1 MFTGHRRISN
11 IERDRLRQILPDV
24 ITALFREG
32 ISTFISGAAIGF
44 DTRAAQAVL
53 SVRDAGLA
61 VSLQLAVPCLN
72 QDTRWNRSDRA
83 AYAALMQQA
92 DSVLHT
98 SFTPYY
104 NGCMQVRNRYMVEHA
119 AVCIAYFNGE
129 PLGGTAA
136 TYRLAQSFHRRI
148 LNLCPPKASESQL
161 SLSETESE

>member
-44 DTRAAQAVL
+44 DTLAAQAVL

-104 NGCMQVRNRYMVEHA
+104 NGCMQVRNRYMVDRSSFC
-119 AVCIAYFNGE
+119 VCY
-129 PLGGTAA
+129 LTHMKGGTVSTAVYASKENVPLINIAMEDACAA
-136 TYRLAQSFHRRI
+136 FVR
-148 LNLCPPKASESQL
+148 EGL
-161 SLSETESE
+161 SAF